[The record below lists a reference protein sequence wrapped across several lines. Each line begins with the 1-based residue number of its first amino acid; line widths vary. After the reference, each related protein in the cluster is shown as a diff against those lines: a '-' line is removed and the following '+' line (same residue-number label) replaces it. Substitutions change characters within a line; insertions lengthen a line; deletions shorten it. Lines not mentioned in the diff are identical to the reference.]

1 MNNTASISFD
11 DTILSGLATR
21 DTTSGPL
28 TALMP
33 VSAPVP
39 PMPESLWRH
48 TLQEHSAQRRYR
60 IMLRLIFAVIAV
72 LGAGSVA
79 FAVWQTCGLMAGDN
93 LQDAVGLL
101 MR

>member
-1 MNNTASISFD
+1 MNNAASILFD
-11 DTILSGLATR
+11 DTILSGLSAQ
-21 DTTSGPL
+21 DTTFQAAA
-28 TALMP
+28 ALLVP
-33 VSAPVP
+33 VPGPVP

-60 IMLRLIFAVIAV
+60 MMLRMIFATIAV

-79 FAVWQTCGLMAGDN
+79 YAAWQTCALNG
-93 LQDAVGLL
+93 VELL